1 MTRDYNPLPA
11 TMLQEGVTFH
21 RPTQILPPQVKPDDL
36 AVNVMTDFKQVSA
49 ATIDAGVTMETAN
62 SVMIKR
68 GVRLLLVVD
77 ADNVVT
83 GIITATDILGEK
95 PLKFIQDRKIKRS
108 EIMVRDIMTPR
119 ERLEVI
125 NINDVLSA
133 KVGHVVAT
141 LKKAGRQHAAVVE
154 VDKDGKQTLRGL
166 FSVSQVARQLGE
178 QIQTTKVAKS
188 FAEIGAALGNR

>member
-1 MTRDYNPLPA
+1 MTRDYDALPA
-11 TMLQEGVTFH
+11 TKLQAGVTFH
-21 RPTQILPPQVKPDDL
+21 RPTQILPPRVKPDDA
-36 AVNVMTDFKQVSA
+36 AVNVMTDFRQVSA
-49 ATIDAGVTMETAN
+49 ATIDAGVTMEIAN

-68 GVRLLLVVD
+68 SVRLLLVVD
-77 ADNVVT
+77 ADNVVI

-95 PLKFIQDRKIKRS
+95 PLKFVQERGIRRS

-154 VDKDGKQTLRGL
+154 MDQDGKQTLRGL
-166 FSVSQVARQLGE
+166 FSVSQVARQLDV
-178 QIQTTKVAKS
+178 QIQTTKVAGS
-188 FAEIGAALGNR
+188 FAEIRAALANR